1 MRRRV
6 AERVVTHADCALAV
20 HLWELVTAHFQVG
33 HVLAVT
39 LKDDFQQHLVET
51 TALSLW
57 SITKCFEAE
66 VCEVHVPKSGAI
78 FFPQHF
84 SVSCV
89 ALKAVGG
96 FRKYTDDDRKERPK
110 L

>member
-20 HLWELVTAHFQVG
+20 HLWELVTTHFQVG

-51 TALSLW
+51 TALSRWSMNPEIQCKKRVVNFFLFLRRRRERLW
-57 SITKCFEAE
+57 IVRYDAKDF
-66 VCEVHVPKSGAI
+66 GAN
-78 FFPQHF
+78 
-84 SVSCV
+84 
-89 ALKAVGG
+89 
-96 FRKYTDDDRKERPK
+96 RKY
-110 L
+110 

>member
-6 AERVVTHADCALAV
+6 AERAVTNADCALAV

-39 LKDDFQQHLVET
+39 LKNDFQQHLVET

-57 SITKCFEAE
+57 SIA
-66 VCEVHVPKSGAI
+66 
-78 FFPQHF
+78 
-84 SVSCV
+84 
-89 ALKAVGG
+89 
-96 FRKYTDDDRKERPK
+96 
-110 L
+110 